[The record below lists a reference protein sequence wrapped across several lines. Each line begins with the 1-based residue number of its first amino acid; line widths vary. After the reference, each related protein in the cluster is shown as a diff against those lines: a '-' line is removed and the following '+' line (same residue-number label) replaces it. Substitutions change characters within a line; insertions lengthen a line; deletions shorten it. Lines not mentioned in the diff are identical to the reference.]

1 MDKEKFLQLAT
12 KISEGSATDAD
23 VALYNACI
31 SYFENEN
38 IVWDE
43 KLMGNK
49 EFIENEISQR
59 INKHINYPI
68 AHGNIRSIYVR
79 IASVAAVLCLITF
92 TIFYLYQNKQLNKS
106 VAKTK
111 ASGSRSTDIKPG
123 GNKALLTLANGTSID
138 LNTIPA
144 GTLIHQSNSELS
156 KTAGGQLVCN
166 VSNKYADPQNSITSY
181 NTLSTPRGGQ
191 YQIVLPDGSKV
202 WLNSVSSLRFPVAFT
217 KNYRKVELSGEAY
230 FEVAK
235 NKNAPFII
243 SVNKHEIEV
252 IGTSFN
258 ISAYSVKTTKTTLIA
273 GLVKVKKGNNSRII
287 KPGEKA
293 IVNELIEVSDAD
305 TEQDVAWKNGLMSF
319 NNEDIR
325 SIMLEVSRWYDVEV
339 VYTGKV
345 PERKFTGEITRNARL
360 SELLKIL
367 ELSDINFKI
376 DDRRIIISP

>member
-1 MDKEKFLQLAT
+1 MDKEKFLQLAS
-12 KISEGSATDAD
+12 KINDGSATDAD

-43 KLMGNK
+43 ELMGNK
-49 EFIENEISQR
+49 ELIENEISQR

-68 AHGNIRSIYVR
+68 ADGNIRSMYVR
-79 IASVAAVLCLITF
+79 IASAAAVLCLITF
-92 TIFYLYQNKQLNKS
+92 TIFYVYQYKQLNKS

-111 ASGSRSTDIKPG
+111 APGSRSTDINPG
-123 GNKALLTLANGTSID
+123 GSKALLTLADGTSID
-138 LNTIPA
+138 LNSIPA
-144 GTLIHQSNSELS
+144 GALIHQFNTELS
-156 KTAGGQLVCN
+156 KTADGQLLYN
-166 VSNKYADPQNSITSY
+166 VSNKYTDPQNSITAY

-202 WLNSVSSLRFPVAFT
+202 WLNSVSSLRFPVAFA
-217 KNYRKVELSGEAY
+217 KNKRKVELSGEAY

-273 GLVKVKKGNNSRII
+273 GLVKVKKGSNSRII

-325 SIMLEVSRWYDVEV
+325 SIMLQVSRWYDVEV
-339 VYTGKV
+339 VYAGKV
-345 PERKFTGEITRNARL
+345 PERKFTGEITRNAKL